1 MSETSIQE
9 NVLKKESTT
18 ARTMLSSSW
27 TLRSTQSKT
36 LTPRSLSP
44 ISTSKEESIY
54 HKYIDL
60 IISKSNISINEK
72 DAEPPERPFDFSDDE
87 EYAFGLNL
95 LNNNVACVGENISR
109 LVQMGKVLSNILDH

>member
-18 ARTMLSSSW
+18 ART
-27 TLRSTQSKT
+27 TQSKT

-44 ISTSKEESIY
+44 ISTGKEESIY

-60 IISKSNISINEK
+60 INSKSNISINEK